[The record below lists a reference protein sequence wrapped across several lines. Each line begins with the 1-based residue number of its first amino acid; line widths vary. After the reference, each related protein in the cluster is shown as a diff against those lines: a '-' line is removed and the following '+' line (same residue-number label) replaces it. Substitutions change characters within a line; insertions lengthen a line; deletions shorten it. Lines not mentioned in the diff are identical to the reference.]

1 MTKFYLVG
9 TVPVKIEKRPDGA
22 TMVQAFNVQLGRLE
36 NNSRYYT
43 MIRRDDTGLVRVI
56 TEAEFDAQVAA
67 LRLKAS

>member
-9 TVPVKIEKRPDGA
+9 TVPVKIERRADGA
-22 TMVQAFNVQLGRLE
+22 TVVQAFNVQLGRLE

-43 MIRRDDTGLVRVI
+43 MIRRDDTGLVRLI
-56 TEAEFDAQVAA
+56 TEAEFDAHVQA

>member
-9 TVPVKIEKRPDGA
+9 TIPVKIEKRADG
-22 TMVQAFNVQLGRLE
+22 TTVVQAFNVQLGRLE

-43 MIRRDDTGLVRVI
+43 MIRRDDTGLVKVI
-56 TEAEFDAQVAA
+56 TAAEFDAHVAA